1 MEELVSFIQ
10 DEIANIAF
18 KRVSP
23 TESLVKSRLLDSIT
37 VVDLIVSIEERTG
50 KQIPQH
56 LVTDENFETIEDI
69 IKTINSL

>member
-37 VVDLIVSIEERTG
+37 VVDLIVSIEEKTG
-50 KQIPQH
+50 KHIPQH
-56 LVTDENFETIEDI
+56 LVTDENFETVEDI